1 MPEIKH
7 TFTGGKMNK
16 DLDERLVP
24 NGEYRDAMN
33 IQVRTTDGDAAGTVQ
48 GVRGNT
54 SIGSF
59 TSVTNTT
66 TGKKTKTIGSV
77 TDEKNDNIYFFMAA
91 PPTDNIILSN
101 VFETVVFTDSIIEQ
115 NSDGTTSPVI
125 IDEHT
130 IITTPSIVFSEDSGV
145 YSNNFELYDGIHF
158 YRIKIQNNFILQK
171 LKVGMT
177 IELIDGDGVNKTPGM
192 VIKDIDGVHV
202 SIHKGFD
209 LSGISSLL
217 NTSAVWVKFSNPKV
231 LNFDYDY
238 NITAINVIDNLLLWT
253 DGSSEPKKINIDRC
267 KAGTQPP
274 VQPEEYIINGD
285 FEQIIQTGD
294 NWQIANNVDSA
305 APLSFQSSVIP
316 SVYQGAAVA
325 TPLDF
330 LTNGDFNYDPAS
342 ESSPF
347 YGFWYAT
354 GNLALGTG
362 DAPSVNWAGTI
373 EGNSGVGGPYP
384 EDYAIFFN
392 NISTWD
398 FIDSASAGDDATVDI
413 VNGGEFR
420 STAFNLQV
428 GQTYRLKVKYRMTTN
443 NGLRLAI
450 NQTDGT
456 QTQVYLNQNVGNTTD
471 SFEYSGSVVDYVDF
485 IVDGTGSCSAHFYA
499 SAAAP
504 ASGYVYDVSVENIVP
519 ENIQASNSVY
529 LNGIQSWDNTAWTG
543 GNGYFVYSMPVG
555 TLTIGEIYEF
565 SFDYIITNGTL
576 NLRLWNM
583 YEAGTAFAYYHDV
596 ALTTTSGPDANGIG
610 TYTVNLIA
618 VEDKTNI
625 QFSGSGDNVGEAL
638 FGFIDNTS
646 LQNVVQTD
654 YSHTKLYVQDPTD
667 LGSNTL
673 IPITDLELYDFE
685 GEKVDDNIKEEHITV
700 IRKSPRRAPTLV
712 LNSTDRGEG
721 LTEVDITDS
730 PFIFTAGDD
739 ESGQINVGD
748 VNIFSHINFAQTI
761 FRINDLLDFTT
772 VYEDID
778 VGIFENIKITCR
790 FVSYI
795 GEDGDDTTESTST
808 IKVEITSWEGE
819 NLSSGLTNWN
829 IALKQKPPLFEL
841 KLGRFAYRYK
851 YEDGEYSS
859 IGPWSE
865 IAFLPGNFD
874 YEAYKGYNLGMT
886 NRVREIIIK
895 DFVPFKTRPLDVSSV
910 DIVYKTTDSPNI
922 YVVKTISRGI
932 DAEWDLFTPNSI
944 DSTQKLSGQLSLTS
958 ETIHRVLSEDQALRS
973 WDNVPRYA
981 KAQEVTSNRL
991 VFGNY
996 VQGYNIQLPV
1006 GLVQEVIGES
1016 PDGFKTPSKSI
1027 KSIRDYKWGMVFGD
1041 KYGRETPVF
1050 TSGYTSGYA
1059 DDYTSTTGDI
1069 SLSKE
1074 YSSTKNYFR
1083 LKQQWDNPVN
1093 SNNSPP
1099 SWAEYIKYYVKET
1112 SNEYYNLV
1120 LNRWYYADKN
1130 GKTVWLSFQSTDR
1143 NKIDEETYLI
1153 LKTKNG
1159 EAKPIKEETRYRVI
1173 AIENEAPDY
1182 VKTKHLRLGEIVAA
1196 PGDSGTSTTIWAD
1209 GAAVVT
1215 TTEPINLLDTSTS
1228 YISIAYNQWDS
1239 LFGAGGPGVSE
1250 LSRDRSKIS
1259 VQIIGEDTDGVKKYS
1274 KWNEVTNWKGS
1285 GGDGI
1290 SSAPSQFHIYYADSW
1305 GDDANMHAR
1314 FVADASLDWSGGTVT
1329 GLTYRLAF
1337 KQEIIENKPEFDGRF
1352 FVKVEADPILESNVM
1367 LISDQ
1372 SDKYTVSTTKS
1383 LSYVYSKSNTNP
1395 AASGGHAGEVW
1406 TYGDGD
1412 WYHGAFGVVDTWTS
1426 WSSGGN
1432 PDWDGLQVGSGTQYC
1447 GRVMSDAAGVGPHS
1461 YSNALDWAQTYPPSN
1476 YNQRFSKNSSQG
1488 TINWNY
1494 NNTSYTVD
1502 ESTASLVIPDSI
1514 EEGFAYYAWK
1524 GPTNDFWNSR
1534 HTQKAG
1540 VPFIDEARAVGKAS
1554 GSATT
1559 SIGNSLYAG
1568 QGLITGTI
1576 SADLSNNI
1584 GLGGVT
1590 DPEIGMGAVM
1600 ISIVGYTSWGDM
1612 PAGTQFFM
1620 DEMRTLGTQFRFS
1633 EDPDN
1638 QYKVIDTLDYTDI
1651 RNGYTW
1657 GIDYGSCQGCCN
1669 DGFIKVNTASG
1680 YNARMGSVIYF
1691 RKVDTATNQLLNEG
1705 INVDVWDP
1713 RGAVRHDGTQDLTVE
1728 VLRHQEFGGEALIF
1742 EKDLSIFE
1750 TEPKKD
1756 VDLEIYYEGSDSIP
1770 LTLNNTNINDFAP
1783 IDCGVSVE
1791 RSNYLSLQE
1800 VALPLATAG
1809 DIITNPPNRV
1819 ANNAGKP
1826 NVFNNDIANFSQ
1838 TSFYGTSDPI
1848 IHITNVA
1855 SDGAVTDQ
1863 ANGIYVGDDIIFH
1876 HKNGDRLRS
1885 KITGFFTKNMYN
1897 GSVVASDGSADSSIY
1912 SPSWPITGKIK
1923 ALISGTYNAASSG
1936 TNAWDP
1942 AAGDLL
1948 NTVSLTDPVWIS
1960 SIEPGMQMVFAD
1972 QGSGNNDVDLGV
1984 VVTAIDTTSGAE
1996 TVTLT
2001 SSISEPF
2008 YFSKYETNGDIIR
2021 RNQTAF
2027 VEGAADGEEFDVVF
2041 IKPTAYYSI
2050 DKDVWKYHVDLNWSN
2065 CYSYGNGAESDRIRD
2080 DFNAPQI
2087 GNGVKASTTFSGYR
2101 KENKTSGLIY
2111 SGIYNSTSEVNNLNE
2126 FNMSQKIIKDL
2137 NPSYGSIQRL
2147 KTRDTDVIVLTEDKV
2162 LKVLSSKDALFNAD
2176 GNPQLTATDKVLGT
2190 AMPFVGDYGIS
2201 KNPESLAWD
2210 QYRMYFTDKQRG
2222 AVLRLSQDGLT
2233 PISNVGMKTWFRDNL
2248 KNTVKALGTF
2258 DVVSGEYNLTLT
2270 KDTSPYGFTSEDWIC
2285 YANRYGDLLAAFGYD
2300 IDLLRNHYIDH
2311 GKNEGRIVA
2320 CDTSLYEDVTVSFSE
2335 ESKGW
2340 VSFKTFIPEAGG
2352 SVSGTYITA
2361 VENTI
2366 YKHYTNSLYNSFYGV
2381 NPATNSKY
2389 ESSISVLF
2397 NDNPNVI
2404 KSFRSVNYEGSQSK
2418 VVQNTSDTNEFYN
2431 LENKSGWYVN
2441 SFETDKQS
2449 GKVPEFIEKEGKWFN
2464 KISGTTTTQANL
2476 DTGEFTVQG
2485 IGNPSSISSIYL

>member
-7 TFTGGKMNK
+7 TFIGGKMNK
-16 DLDERLVP
+16 DLDERIVP
-24 NGEYRDAMN
+24 NGEYRHANN

-48 GVRGNT
+48 GIKGNT

-59 TSVTNTT
+59 TSVINPT
-66 TGKKTKTIGSV
+66 TGKGTKTIGSV

-91 PPTDNIILSN
+91 PPTDNIMLSSVTETI
-101 VFETVVFTDSIIEQ
+101 VFKDSIIEQ

-130 IITTPSIVFSEDSGV
+130 IITIPSIVFSEDSDT
-145 YSNNFELYDGIHF
+145 YSNNFELYDTVHF

-177 IELIDGDGVNKTPGM
+177 IELIDEDGVNKTPGM
-192 VIKDIDGVHV
+192 VIKDIDGIYV
-202 SIHKGFD
+202 SIHKGFA
-209 LSGISSLL
+209 LSDISSFL

-267 KAGTQPP
+267 KAGTSMP
-274 VQPEEYIINGD
+274 VPQEEYIIDGD
-285 FEQIIQTGD
+285 FEEQIESGGYWTVTNSESATVPLNFQSTTLPGVY
-294 NWQIANNVDSA
+294 QNNVEVEHLINGDWNYN
-305 APLSFQSSVIP
+305 P
-316 SVYQGAAVA
+316 SNTALPPG
-325 TPLDF
+325 DF
-330 LTNGDFNYDPAS
+330 WFATNGLTLSTYDP
-342 ESSPF
+342 
-347 YGFWYAT
+347 
-354 GNLALGTG
+354 N
-362 DAPSVNWAGTI
+362 SVNWTGAI
-373 EGNSGVGGPYP
+373 EENSEIGGAYP
-384 EDYAIFFN
+384 ENYAISFEQVTN
-392 NISTWD
+392 P
-398 FIDSASAGDDATVDI
+398 A
-413 VNGGEFR
+413 NGLFR
-420 STAFNLQV
+420 SQNFNLQV
-428 GQTYRLKVKYRMTTN
+428 GETYRISVRYRLSTDNPLKLQ
-443 NGLRLAI
+443 LREV
-450 NQTDGT
+450 NYDGDNFQHT
-456 QTQVYLNQNVGNTTD
+456 LNLSQNVLSTTS
-471 SFEYSGSVVDYVDF
+471 SFEYNGSIVEYADITIQSSG
-485 IVDGTGSCSAHFYA
+485 ICNLRFYA
-499 SAAAP
+499 TETNP
-504 ASGYVYDVSVENIVP
+504 GSGYVYDVSIINIVD
-519 ENIQASNSVY
+519 ESIDVDGRVY
-529 LNGIQSWDNTAWTG
+529 LNGIQSWDNAAWTG
-543 GNGYFVYSMPVG
+543 GNGYFAYVMPSG
-555 TLTIGEIYEF
+555 TLTVGEMYEF
-565 SFDYIITNGTL
+565 SFDYEITGGAL
-576 NLRLWNM
+576 NLRINN
-583 YEAGTAFAYYHDV
+583 AYDATGAVTTVNDV
-596 ALTTTSGPDANGIG
+596 ELTTTSGVNGNGIG
-610 TYTVNLIA
+610 TYKVNLIA
-618 VEDKTNI
+618 TEDKVNI
-625 QFSGSGDNVGEAL
+625 HFNGSGTSEGEAL
-638 FGFIDNTS
+638 YGYIDNVS
-646 LQNVVQTD
+646 MQNIAQTD

-685 GEKVDDNIKEEHITV
+685 GEKIDDNIKEEHITV

-730 PFIFTAGDD
+730 PFIFSTGDD
-739 ESGQINVGD
+739 ASGQINVGD

-772 VYEDID
+772 VYEDIG
-778 VGIFENIKITCR
+778 VGIYENIKITCR

-795 GEDGDDTTESTST
+795 GDDGEDTTESTST

-829 IALKQKPPLFEL
+829 VALKQKPPLFEL

-874 YEAYKGYNLGMT
+874 YEAHKGYNLGMT

-895 DFVPFKTRPLDVSSV
+895 DFVPFKTRPLDVNSI
-910 DIVYKTTDSPNI
+910 DIVYRTTDSPSI

-958 ETIHRVLSEDQALRS
+958 ETIHRILSEDQALRS

-981 KAQEVTSNRL
+981 KTQEITSNRL

-1006 GLVQEVIGES
+1006 GLIQEVIGES
-1016 PDGFKTPSKSI
+1016 PDGFKTPSKSV

-1099 SWAEYIKYYVKET
+1099 SWAEYIKYYIKET

-1130 GKTVWLSFQSTDR
+1130 GKTIWLSFQSTDR

-1153 LKTKNG
+1153 LKTRNG

-1182 VKTKHLRLGEIVAA
+1182 VKTKHLRLGEVVAQ
-1196 PGDSGTSTTIWAD
+1196 PGDSGTGTTIWAD
-1209 GAAVVT
+1209 GAAVVA

-1228 YISIAYNQWDS
+1228 YISITTSQWDS
-1239 LFGAGGPGVSE
+1239 LFGVGGPSISE
-1250 LSRDRSKIS
+1250 LSRERSKIS

-1285 GGDGI
+1285 GS
-1290 SSAPSQFHIYYADSW
+1290 SSAYGIQQPDDFHIYYADNW

-1314 FVADASLDWSGGTVT
+1314 FVADTSLDWSGGTVT

-1352 FVKVEADPILESNVM
+1352 FVKVEADSILESNVM

-1383 LSYVYSKSNTNP
+1383 LSYIYSKSNTNP
-1395 AASGGHAGEVW
+1395 GVIGAYAGEVW
-1406 TYGDGD
+1406 TYGDGG
-1412 WYHGAFGVVDTWTS
+1412 WYHGAFDVVDTWTT
-1426 WSSGGN
+1426 WASGGS
-1432 PDWDGLQVGSGTQYC
+1432 PYAWDGLQVGTGSSYC
-1447 GRVMSDAAGVGPHS
+1447 GRVMSTSGGTGPHS
-1461 YSNALDWAQTYPPSN
+1461 YSDAVSWAQSMVENNNQFFSGPSSYGTFN
-1476 YNQRFSKNSSQG
+1476 YSPGSTTSG
-1488 TINWNY
+1488 TID
-1494 NNTSYTVD
+1494 T
-1502 ESTASLVIPDSI
+1502 STATMVIPDAI

-1524 GPTNDFWNSR
+1524 GPTAAFWSSR
-1534 HTQKAG
+1534 HEQKAG
-1540 VPFIDEARAVGKAS
+1540 VPFIDEAKAAGKDD
-1554 GSATT
+1554 GSFSTL
-1559 SIGNSLYAG
+1559 IGNSLYAG
-1568 QGLITGTI
+1568 QGLIAGTI
-1576 SADLSNNI
+1576 TVETSNAA
-1584 GLGGVT
+1584 GLGGAT
-1590 DPEIGMGAVM
+1590 DPEIGLGGMM
-1600 ISIVGYTSWGDM
+1600 ISVVGYTGWGSM

-1620 DEMRTLGTQFRFS
+1620 DEMRTVGTQFRFTA
-1633 EDPDN
+1633 DPDN
-1638 QYKVIDTLDYTDI
+1638 QYKVIGNLDYTDM
-1651 RNGYTW
+1651 RNGMTW
-1657 GIDYGSCQGCCN
+1657 GIDTGSCGPGCCAN
-1669 DGFIKVNTASG
+1669 DGYIKVNTAGSS
-1680 YNARMGSVIYF
+1680 NARMGSVIYF
-1691 RKVDTATNQLLNEG
+1691 RRVDTATNQLLNEG
-1705 INVDVWDP
+1705 INTDVWDP
-1713 RGAVRHDGTQDLTVE
+1713 RGAVRHDGTMDLTVE

-1783 IDCGVSVE
+1783 IDCGISIE

-1800 VALPLATAG
+1800 ITLPLEAT
-1809 DIITNPPNRV
+1809 DDVITSPSNRV

-1826 NVFNNDIANFSQ
+1826 NIFNDDIINFSP
-1838 TSFYGTSDPI
+1838 TGFYGTSDPI
-1848 IHITNVA
+1848 VHITNVA
-1855 SDGAVTDQ
+1855 GDGTITDQ
-1863 ANGIYVGDDIIFH
+1863 TNGIYVGDDIIFH

-1885 KITGFFTKNMYN
+1885 KITGFFTKNVYT
-1897 GSVVASDGSADSSIY
+1897 DSSIY

-1923 ALISGTYNAASSG
+1923 ALVSGTYNTASSG
-1936 TNAWDP
+1936 TSAWDP
-1942 AAGDLL
+1942 AVGNLL
-1948 NTVSLTDPVWIS
+1948 NTVSLTDPVWVS

-1972 QGSGNNDVDLGV
+1972 QGSGDNDVDLGV
-1984 VVTAIDTTSGAE
+1984 VVAAVDTTAGAE

-2021 RNQTAF
+2021 RNEGTF
-2027 VEGAADGEEFDVVF
+2027 VSDAVDGEEFSVTF
-2041 IKPTAYYSI
+2041 IKPTAHYSI

-2087 GNGVKASTTFSGYR
+2087 DNGVKASTTFSGYR

-2111 SGIYNSTSEVNNLNE
+2111 SGIYNSTSEINNLNE
-2126 FNMSQKIIKDL
+2126 FNMSQQITKDL

-2147 KTRDTDVIVLTEDKV
+2147 RTRDTDVVVFTEDKI

-2176 GNPQLTATDKVLGT
+2176 GNPQLTASNRVLGT
-2190 AMPFVGDYGIS
+2190 AIPFIGDYGIS
-2201 KNPESLAWD
+2201 QNPESLAWD
-2210 QYRMYFTDKQRG
+2210 NFRMYFTDKQRG
-2222 AVLRLSQDGLT
+2222 AVLRLSRDGLT

-2248 KNTVKALGTF
+2248 KLTDKALGTF

-2270 KDTSPYGFTSEDWIC
+2270 KTGGDSNYDT
-2285 YANRYGDLLAAFGYD
+2285 
-2300 IDLLRNHYIDH
+2300 
-2311 GKNEGRIVA
+2311 
-2320 CDTSLYEDVTVSFSE
+2320 TVSFSE

-2340 VSFKTFIPEAGG
+2340 GSFKTFVPEAGG
-2352 SVSGTYITA
+2352 SVSGAYITA
-2361 VENTI
+2361 KKNTI
-2366 YKHYTNSLYNSFYGV
+2366 YKHYANSTYNEFYGV
-2381 NPATNSKY
+2381 SPSVNSKY

-2397 NDNPNVI
+2397 NDNPGVI
-2404 KSFRSVNYEGSQSK
+2404 KSFKSINYEGSQSK
-2418 VVQNTSDTNEFYN
+2418 VIQNTSDTNEFYN

-2449 GKVPEFIEKEGKWFN
+2449 GTVPEFIEKEGKWFN

-2485 IGNPSSISSIYL
+2485 IGNPSSISSVYF